1 MLKQAGV
8 TNITIVPYKSGSQG
22 VTAVMANTVSAT
34 SEASIVV
41 LPQIRAG
48 KLKAIATTYET
59 PISAAPEIPTTKQ
72 AGYPDVRIGHWA
84 GLFAPRG
91 TPQAIIERMNSEL
104 LAVVNSKDFHD
115 KLVPSGIEPA
125 PYTLP
130 EYTAFIAA
138 ERERLGRV
146 AKIAGM
152 QAD

>member
-1 MLKQAGV
+1 
-8 TNITIVPYKSGSQG
+8 
-22 VTAVMANTVSAT
+22 VMANTVSAT

-72 AGYPDVRIGHWA
+72 AGYPNVRIGHWA

-91 TPQAIIERMNSEL
+91 TPQAIVERMNSEL

-125 PYTLP
+125 PYTLA